1 MPTTTFLVCTCGWQL
16 VVSFLF
22 VLTISKGTATCS
34 KCLCN
39 NLFRNQPSYVHFNPA
54 VLLHGLTAVGFA
66 HSYPKGSPPHA
77 DAPSIAQ
84 QCHDTGSSGTGAELN
99 SALSTSGYR
108 CCYQHGEIEREELIP
123 RTKST
128 CCFVFIFLFSQ
139 CMLQDISKNTFSSP
153 APIIIFTSIPQGPE
167 GYVPAH
173 SVKGVI
179 GCQDIS
185 QAHQPA
191 RLHHH
196 NTLPP
201 SHPSVTFQLLHK
213 GPILAFLML
222 CLMQPKPCF
231 SFWRPP

>member
-1 MPTTTFLVCTCGWQL
+1 MSISTLQSSCMASLLWALPTPIPKAHPPMLMPPVLPSSAMTLGALEQGLSLTQHWVLWDTDAVTSTVRQKGKNWYQEPRVHVALSSFSYFPSACCKTFLRIHFLLQHL
-16 VVSFLF
+16 LSF
-22 VLTISKGTATCS
+22 
-34 KCLCN
+34 
-39 NLFRNQPSYVHFNPA
+39 
-54 VLLHGLTAVGFA
+54 
-66 HSYPKGSPPHA
+66 
-77 DAPSIAQ
+77 
-84 QCHDTGSSGTGAELN
+84 
-99 SALSTSGYR
+99 
-108 CCYQHGEIEREELIP
+108 
-123 RTKST
+123 
-128 CCFVFIFLFSQ
+128 
-139 CMLQDISKNTFSSP
+139 
-153 APIIIFTSIPQGPE
+153 FTSISQGPE